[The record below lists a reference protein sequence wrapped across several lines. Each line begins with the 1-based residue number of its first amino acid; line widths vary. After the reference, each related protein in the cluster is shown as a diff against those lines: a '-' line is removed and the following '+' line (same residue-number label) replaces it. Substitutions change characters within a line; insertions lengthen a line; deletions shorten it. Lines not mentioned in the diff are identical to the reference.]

1 MSTFLLLEVFAKL
14 LSKIVIYK
22 RGTGECSIPT
32 PVIFIFSFNHWYFN
46 KQSIFLCIWLS
57 LHVRLAIMYLYAS
70 CDFCK
75 AYDLLYMGY
84 QASLEVFATPWPV
97 AHQAPLSMG
106 FPRPEYWSGSSCSP
120 LQDIFPTQGSNPG
133 LILLWQA
140 GSLPLSHLGSPQ
152 RFRHKAVRADCT
164 DMGSKWL
171 GRDLSLVVS
180 RKQGLG
186 NWWVTEARGGW
197 RSRVYRVWCSAVIH
211 IPSGRESL
219 GMRS

>member
-75 AYDLLYMGY
+75 AYDLLLYGV
-84 QASLEVFATPWPV
+84 SGLTGGLC
-97 AHQAPLSMG
+97 HPLDCS
-106 FPRPEYWSGSSCSP
+106 PPGSSVHGIPQARILEWVIMLSP
-120 LQDIFPTQGSNPG
+120 PGYLPNTGIKPWVDPALAGRFFTTEPPGKPTEVQAQGSPG
-133 LILLWQA
+133 WL
-140 GSLPLSHLGSPQ
+140 H
-152 RFRHKAVRADCT
+152 RHGV
-164 DMGSKWL
+164 
-171 GRDLSLVVS
+171 
-180 RKQGLG
+180 Q
-186 NWWVTEARGGW
+186 
-197 RSRVYRVWCSAVIH
+197 VIGKGFE
-211 IPSGRESL
+211 PCGQS
-219 GMRS
+219 